1 MQCRKTATLQTSIL
15 DALTKILDQCKDPN
29 TVPLDLVVD
38 AGVSNIAQ
46 LIESSGVGEKKMV
59 DFDVY

>member
-1 MQCRKTATLQTSIL
+1 M
-15 DALTKILDQCKDPN
+15 DGLTKILDQCRDPN

-46 LIESSGVGEKKMV
+46 LVDSVGVGEPKAV